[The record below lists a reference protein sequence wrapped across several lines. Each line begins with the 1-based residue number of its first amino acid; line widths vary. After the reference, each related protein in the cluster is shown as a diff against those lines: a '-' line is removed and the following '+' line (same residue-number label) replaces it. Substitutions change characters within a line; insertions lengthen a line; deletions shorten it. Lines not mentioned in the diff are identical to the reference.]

1 MKQRKPAYNPN
12 IITRTSRESTNNRG
26 VKHKQSCSLFTCFCG
41 AAFRDTVF
49 FPTTDLKHSDPGL
62 ATHRYPTRMQV
73 AVAKHQL
80 FVRVMREKPSIA
92 LHNNNQRE
100 SKKTTTP
107 PYRSEWTVVAKSS
120 RNRGEVSAPRPNRP
134 DPGPEGSDTHRQQRH
149 HLSCSLGFTRLVS
162 EPSRSAEQTVS
173 PARGQPE
180 PTATRHLAR
189 FRLQKSRVRFQT
201 WSIFGLD
208 SVLCLA
214 PVRST

>member
-1 MKQRKPAYNPN
+1 MTPGSPHTVIQHACKWLLQNTNFSFVLWERSQAELC
-12 IITRTSRESTNNRG
+12 IITTN
-26 VKHKQSCSLFTCFCG
+26 
-41 AAFRDTVF
+41 
-49 FPTTDLKHSDPGL
+49 
-62 ATHRYPTRMQV
+62 
-73 AVAKHQL
+73 
-80 FVRVMREKPSIA
+80 VRA
-92 LHNNNQRE
+92 
-100 SKKTTTP
+100 KKTTTP

-134 DPGPEGSDTHRQQRH
+134 DPCPEGSDTHRQQRH